1 MNKKLSFTKYEIIQ
15 TTLNKIDLKYFI
27 FVGEI
32 SFDYYQLGVVNYIE
46 KNLRC
51 QKNKKLFK
59 VKIN

>member
-46 KNLRC
+46 KKS
-51 QKNKKLFK
+51 QMP
-59 VKIN
+59 KI